1 MLERFDPRRSQFPI
15 KRIRDDITQ
24 MFNRFF
30 DEPFFQSQSTSTFVP
45 VINIREEAEKYT
57 VEAELPGMDIND
69 IDIEVRGNV
78 LTIRGER
85 KYEQK
90 KEGEHVHMIESSY
103 GSFQRSF
110 TLPDHINI
118 DEITADSRNGI
129 LYIHIPKDETKR
141 TRKIN
146 INTNPEH

>member
-15 KRIRDDITQ
+15 KRLRDDLSQ
-24 MFNRFF
+24 MFTRFF
-30 DEPFFQSQSTSTFVP
+30 EEPFFQSQSSSSFVP

-69 IDIEVRGNV
+69 IDIEVNGNV

-85 KYEQK
+85 KFEQQ
-90 KEGEHVHMIESSY
+90 KEGEYTHMIESSY

-110 TLPDHINI
+110 TLPDHANI
-118 DEITADSRNGI
+118 DGITADSQNGV

-146 INTNPEH
+146 INTNSEH